1 MAPTTAK
8 LEVIRTSALG
18 QLRRRRLLVKT
29 RLVHSLE
36 SLVTWPRQLV
46 MIFFFF
52 VQLGDKVISRI
63 VDLVGSRSNGVW
75 STQIEV
81 EYKRKFKGEAGLPDK
96 WTKALEAEAEKAA
109 AASADG
115 QQSNTAPPFPLRVD
129 WPLPGVDRCIIYTN
143 LKQVKLNTAA
153 SNGCSNSSHQKN

>member
-1 MAPTTAK
+1 MAPLPTAHQAK
-8 LEVIRTSALG
+8 LWVRCCCFPETS
-18 QLRRRRLLVKT
+18 
-29 RLVHSLE
+29 
-36 SLVTWPRQLV
+36 
-46 MIFFFF
+46 IFTFF
-52 VQLGDKVISRI
+52 VHHLHTGDRVVQRI
-63 VDLVGSRSNGVW
+63 VELVGSRTNGVW

-109 AASADG
+109 AASSDG

-143 LKQVKLNTAA
+143 LKQVKINTAA
-153 SNGCSNSSHQKN
+153 SNRRKTSSHQKS

>member
-1 MAPTTAK
+1 
-8 LEVIRTSALG
+8 
-18 QLRRRRLLVKT
+18 
-29 RLVHSLE
+29 
-36 SLVTWPRQLV
+36 
-46 MIFFFF
+46 MIFFSF

-153 SNGCSNSSHQKN
+153 TTYRMVDFVLQFSP

>member
-1 MAPTTAK
+1 M
-8 LEVIRTSALG
+8 
-18 QLRRRRLLVKT
+18 
-29 RLVHSLE
+29 
-36 SLVTWPRQLV
+36 
-46 MIFFFF
+46 
-52 VQLGDKVISRI
+52 QLGDKVISRI

-81 EYKRKFKGEAGLPDK
+81 EYKRKFKGEADLPDK

-109 AASADG
+109 ASEK
-115 QQSNTAPPFPLRVD
+115 APPFPLRVD

-153 SNGCSNSSHQKN
+153 ASNTYQTSSHHKS